1 MKGVVAADIGTDHA
15 LLPVS
20 LVRREICPKV
30 YACDISEGPLA
41 SARKTIAGAGLQDQI
56 EVILSD
62 GFDHVPM
69 DTECAVIAGMGYY
82 TAAAIL
88 EKASGRLDVLKQII
102 VEVNRNV
109 REMREWIS
117 SHGFTILDEAHVSD
131 RGFDYIIISFNT
143 QPHAPY
149 TETELE
155 CGPVLM
161 QRGSEAYYDYCS
173 RTIAA
178 QEKILAKMN
187 PDSPQAGSVRKKIA
201 LWQEAKKNRH
211 MTADSSVMK

>member
-20 LVRREICPKV
+20 LVRGGICPKV
-30 YACDISEGPLA
+30 YACDIAEGPLK
-41 SARKTIAGAGLQDQI
+41 SARKTIAAAGMQDQI

-62 GFDHVPM
+62 GFDNVPM

-88 EKASGRLDVLKQII
+88 EKAIGRIGMLKQII

-117 SHGFTILDEAHVSD
+117 THGFTILDEALVSD
-131 RGFDYIIISFNT
+131 RGFDYVIISFNT
-143 QPHAPY
+143 EPHAPY

-155 CGPVLM
+155 CGPLLM
-161 QRGSEAYYDYCS
+161 ERGSEEYLDFCR

-187 PDSPQAGSVRKKIA
+187 PASPQADFVRKRIV
-201 LWQEAKKNRH
+201 LWQEATKKPSH
-211 MTADSSVMK
+211 DG